1 MVIENIIFIGIGFVV
16 GAIVGAV
23 VANMLRP
30 RDESVGILKQQIS
43 ELRAENTEMIRKV
56 SAADAKI
63 ETLTDVRG
71 EMMRDFK
78 NVSAELLTQT
88 RKSANEEQT
97 DTLNKTINPFKEQIT
112 QLKADFDKQIK
123 DMLKTSVD
131 NRAQIE
137 GQIKSIV
144 DASGALKKEASDL
157 TEALRGKKKILGNWG
172 EIQVE
177 RLFELLGWV
186 EGVQYESQKH
196 LSGGHDVPDY
206 IVHMPGGKD
215 FVVDAK
221 MSLNSY
227 MDYLAAETD
236 VDKKQFWKQFVEV
249 TKAHIKE
256 LGDKNYN
263 KKVDKKFEYVCM
275 FMPLEHAYI
284 ELMNRD
290 KEDLYKY
297 AYDNGVAIA
306 TPSLLLPMLRTI
318 DTLMKV
324 EKQSKNVGKIVEFAE
339 KLYDK
344 YAGFTEDYVKIGNAL
359 KTLGKTYKEGMGK
372 LATGSGSMS
381 SWFNKIKKQGGLSVT
396 KNLAITAID
405 VDDDGEDD
413 E

>member
-1 MVIENIIFIGIGFVV
+1 MSMTFVFFIGLGFIV
-16 GAIVGAV
+16 GAIFGAV
-23 VANMLRP
+23 LTHILRP
-30 RDESVGILKQQIS
+30 RDASVDLLKTQIS
-43 ELRAENTEMIRKV
+43 ELRAENARMIGQV
-56 SAADAKI
+56 SAANAKI
-63 ETLTDVRG
+63 ETLSDVRG
-71 EMMRDFK
+71 EMLRDFK

-88 RKSANEEQT
+88 RKAAAEEQT
-97 DTLNKTINPFKEQIT
+97 ETLNKTINPFKDQMT
-112 QLKADFDKQIK
+112 QLKTDFDKQIK

-157 TEALRGKKKILGNWG
+157 TEALRGKKKVLGNWG

-177 RLFELLGWV
+177 RLFELLGW
-186 EGVQYESQKH
+186 ELGVQYESQKH
-196 LSGGHDVPDY
+196 LDGGHDIPDY

-227 MDYLAAETD
+227 MDYLAAEND
-236 VDKKQFWKQFVEV
+236 ADKKVFWKKFVDA
-249 TKAHIKE
+249 TKDHIKE

-263 KKVDKKFEYVCM
+263 KKVDRKFDYVCM

-290 KEDLYKY
+290 KDDLYKY

-324 EKQSKNVGKIVEFAE
+324 EKQSKNVTKIVEFAE
-339 KLYDK
+339 KLYEK
-344 YAGFTEDYVKIGNAL
+344 YAGFTEDYAKIGNAM
-359 KTLGKTYKEGMGK
+359 KTLDKTYKDGMGK

-381 SWFNKIKKQGGLSVT
+381 SWFNKIKKHGGLSVS
-396 KNLAITAID
+396 KNPVITAVDI
-405 VDDDGEDD
+405 DDDGDED